1 MLPKAR
7 FELVAENQT
16 DPSQTISRETHH
28 LFCSSAWDWGFTQ
41 FLALECLDDP
51 AKGFVVGDRLV
62 LKVRMSVDRS
72 RWCVAASRAETGFA
86 GIKNAGAT
94 CGLNAAIQIL
104 FHLPR
109 FRKLVYNLQTNL
121 HSGNLDQNA
130 GFVLQRLFFQLQYS
144 CSSASTASVRKLL
157 GLAVYDGLMS
167 LEVQDIFSRL
177 HNLLEQE
184 EMAVENGG
192 LGQLFLGHYS
202 THVEC
207 ISGGAK
213 TERRQAFMG
222 IDLEVEGCD
231 GVYASLDKFCEVEM
245 LEGANKY
252 HAEGYG
258 WVDARKCIRFDS
270 LPAVL
275 QLNLKRSTYDSKK
288 GMDIKVS
295 SHYQFYQELN
305 MDVGERK
312 YLTSNVTGGCVYKLH
327 SVVVRSDEP
336 QGGHC
341 SVFIRPVGDKWLK
354 FDDEVVEEVLSDNA
368 IKDQYGGRDTS
379 QGVNNYGLPSSKGG
393 RSTACALVYVR
404 ESDWDS
410 VMCVA
415 GKDDLPDEV
424 RRHLEIQTDF
434 GVPSDQQ
441 RLWLCAPRDG
451 SAPRPICP
459 LRSGT
464 DSGTSANTYSS
475 TDPGTDGPTFAEVL
489 DSVQPR
495 PDSWGAKPPSTV
507 LLYLETWE
515 PPAEKA
521 AKTDSKKRRGLR
533 HLLPGARGGSMVRL
547 IAANMVYKHGGS
559 MVFFKAYDP
568 VNESLTYVQRRFVA
582 NEEVLGDVFDEVG
595 RAAGLQGEVTGW
607 KEAAH
612 EPVLMGVKL
621 NRRFSCRE
629 VRLVHGD
636 IVCLE
641 SPLKGAQSSDWPHL
655 RCPTARDYLLRIH
668 RAVQGPTLPSPSALD
683 ALGWF

>member
-1 MLPKAR
+1 
-7 FELVAENQT
+7 
-16 DPSQTISRETHH
+16 
-28 LFCSSAWDWGFTQ
+28 
-41 FLALECLDDP
+41 
-51 AKGFVVGDRLV
+51 
-62 LKVRMSVDRS
+62 
-72 RWCVAASRAETGFA
+72 
-86 GIKNAGAT
+86 
-94 CGLNAAIQIL
+94 
-104 FHLPR
+104 
-109 FRKLVYNLQTNL
+109 
-121 HSGNLDQNA
+121 
-130 GFVLQRLFFQLQYS
+130 
-144 CSSASTASVRKLL
+144 
-157 GLAVYDGLMS
+157 
-167 LEVQDIFSRL
+167 
-177 HNLLEQE
+177 
-184 EMAVENGG
+184 
-192 LGQLFLGHYS
+192 
-202 THVEC
+202 
-207 ISGGAK
+207 
-213 TERRQAFMG
+213 
-222 IDLEVEGCD
+222 
-231 GVYASLDKFCEVEM
+231 
-245 LEGANKY
+245 
-252 HAEGYG
+252 
-258 WVDARKCIRFDS
+258 
-270 LPAVL
+270 
-275 QLNLKRSTYDSKK
+275 
-288 GMDIKVS
+288 
-295 SHYQFYQELN
+295 

-424 RRHLEIQTDF
+424 RRHLEGEEGDKQMDRDLAGLQVVIKVATDADIRKQVGKIQHADLLNFDHVKGYKMHKQAHFADFQRQIQTDF